1 MTDAGKIYTMIGIF
15 RRPIAFEA
23 RGQGLYITGLQKSQD
38 EEKITGKNAQDK
50 HLELWAKVGGCLALL
65 NSPNNVDKWKG
76 AVGGRL
82 GVSVLSQGGLW
93 EKH

>member
-50 HLELWAKVGGCLALL
+50 HLELWAKASPEGRVGKAPCEQSLL
-65 NSPNNVDKWKG
+65 PPPSSSSESSK
-76 AVGGRL
+76 
-82 GVSVLSQGGLW
+82 S
-93 EKH
+93 